1 MQKAARISYGI
12 FKFCFT
18 ENYSHM
24 NSTILLGLIAIL
36 AALVIVATVA
46 TAVFQATPQLA
57 FADQPRDFHIKH
69 ATAEMEQVEAANR

>member
-1 MQKAARISYGI
+1 
-12 FKFCFT
+12 
-18 ENYSHM
+18 
-24 NSTILLGLIAIL
+24 
-36 AALVIVATVA
+36 VIVATVA